1 MMNRMN
7 RAAMCL
13 LLAAAL
19 CTFGMS
25 RGTEAAAAEETSAA
39 VEETVNEAGETA
51 ETEEHGDTEGAKD
64 TDAEDAA
71 GTEAEEI
78 EDLEEE
84 DLTAEEEEDPGI
96 SFEESGLGE
105 EDVPE
110 ITVAE
115 YDPTDYVKLGGYTG
129 LDVEQLITEITDEDV
144 DMEIESRL
152 EEDSTETEVTDGAAE
167 DDYVSF
173 TYKLE
178 CEGETIEDSE
188 GEEVEIT
195 LGLTELGEGIDQAL
209 IGAKPGDE
217 LTVTEKLED
226 YYDEA
231 YEGKEGT
238 YTLNVSRVYRYT
250 MPELTDEYVKENTE
264 YDTVD
269 AWKEALKV
277 SMQADADMYSRYDAG
292 EAALGLAVENA
303 EISGYPEDLYEKVY
317 NDITAQYAYFFGDDF
332 SSFIAEEDLAEAAK
346 QEVYS
351 EMVLKAIIEKEGL
364 AMTEEQY
371 QEYLKENLNSFGV
384 SYETPEELA
393 EAGGEDLRVTA
404 EREIVCGW
412 LLDHD
417 NIIRMSQEEY
427 DAKYGA
433 EEGLEIDMDETGDEE
448 SVIDGE
454 EEEAE
459 AVEETPAVEE
469 GGAE

>member
-19 CTFGMS
+19 CTFGMP
-25 RGTEAAAAEETSAA
+25 RGTKAAETEETSAA
-39 VEETVNEAGETA
+39 VEETVTEAGEDQ
-51 ETEEHGDTEGAKD
+51 ETEEHGDTEA
-64 TDAEDAA
+64 AEDAA
-71 GTEAEEI
+71 GGEEI
-78 EDLEEE
+78 EDLDEAE
-84 DLTAEEEEDPGI
+84 LIAEEEEDPGI
-96 SFEESGLGE
+96 SFEESDLE
-105 EDVPE
+105 AEDIPE

-115 YDPTDYVKLGGYTG
+115 YNPMDYVKLGEYTG

-144 DMEIESRL
+144 EMEIQSRL

-173 TYKLE
+173 AYTLV

-195 LGLTELGEGIDQAL
+195 LGLTELGEGIDKAL
-209 IGAKPGDE
+209 MGAKPGDE

-238 YTLNVSRVYRYT
+238 YTLKVSRVYRYT
-250 MPELTDEYVKENTE
+250 VPELTDDYVKEHTE

-269 AWKEALKV
+269 AWKAALKV

-292 EAALGLAVENA
+292 EAALGAAVENA
-303 EISGYPEDLYEKVY
+303 EITGYPEDLYEKAY
-317 NDITAQYAYFFGDDF
+317 NDISAQYAFFFGDDF

-346 QEVYS
+346 QEVNS
-351 EMVLKAIIEKEGL
+351 QMVLKAIIEKEGL
-364 AMTEEQY
+364 AMTEEQF

-393 EAGGEDLRVTA
+393 EAGGDDLRVTA
-404 EREIVCGW
+404 EREIVCKW

-417 NIIRMSQEEY
+417 NIIQMTQEEY

-433 EEGLEIDMDETGDEE
+433 EEGLEVDMDETGDEE
-448 SVIDGE
+448 ILLDGE
-454 EEEAE
+454 EEEAGDE
-459 AVEETPAVEE
+459 AAEETAAVEE